1 MQKLTLPI
9 VVGKKYVRRDGEVIT
24 AQQDDTHE
32 ATVEVGG
39 GHLVWKENGK
49 RYRGCLADKLAV
61 IDLVSD
67 YIEPS
72 TAHPHAEA
80 MMEYARDA
88 ATMADPWK
96 NWELRYS
103 NEVHEKWHDC
113 KSNPLWNSTYQY
125 RRKQPKVTINGI
137 ECVAGVKEPEYG
149 GLYYVSSVT
158 RTEYTWAVNYRDCH
172 REYVERGLLH
182 STAEDAIAM
191 AKAMLNFK

>member
-24 AQQDDTHE
+24 AQTTGDSDT
-32 ATVEVGG
+32 VDVGG
-39 GHLVWKENGK
+39 GNNVWKENGQIW
-49 RYRGCLADKLAV
+49 RGDFAGHTSQT
-61 IDLVSD
+61 DLVAD
-67 YIEPS
+67 YIEPA
-72 TAHPHAEA
+72 TAHTHAKL
-80 MMEYARDA
+80 MMEYAKDA
-88 ATMADPWK
+88 ASMAEPWK
-96 NWELRYS
+96 NWE
-103 NEVHEKWHDC
+103 N
-113 KSNPLWNSTYQY
+113 KSKLSGLWVNCGCHPGWSAEREY

-182 STAEDAIAM
+182 HTAEDAVAM
-191 AKAMLNFK
+191 AKAMLSFK